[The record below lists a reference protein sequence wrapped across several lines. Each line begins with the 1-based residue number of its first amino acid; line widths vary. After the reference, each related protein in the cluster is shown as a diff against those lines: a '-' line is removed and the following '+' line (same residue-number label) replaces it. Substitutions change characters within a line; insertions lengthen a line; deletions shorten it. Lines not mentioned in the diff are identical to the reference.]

1 MTSRN
6 HKFIKIIFY
15 KKYFLLNELC
25 IFASEPIDKYIK
37 RKNMCISNK
46 IGPPVEG
53 DDFFGRE
60 KEIQKANKLLDSSHS
75 LLLSA
80 PRRIGKSS
88 LAKRLIE
95 EKKNQGWKC
104 VYIDLEE
111 TTTEDGFLN
120 LVIEAFCKNG
130 IWKQVAEGM
139 SKGLASVL
147 ESIEKISLG
156 PVQFNFAKKEDQED
170 LYKNLKELIRH
181 DEDTFIVVDELT
193 LFLTILSKGEDGVEK
208 VAFILNW
215 LRSLRQVSKT
225 KVRWLFCGSVG
236 LRNFTSAMNLGYTVN
251 DLTEFSL
258 DELSRGEAAG
268 LLLEL
273 CKSENIEMSDELV
286 EYTLNK
292 LYWNIPYFI
301 QIIFS
306 NLAEDYADKITRED
320 IDTAYRKLC
329 SENYLS
335 TWSERLVEY
344 GEYELPARQIL
355 KLLATRPEGIERE
368 SMLNNLMTGQDASK
382 IEAVDYTLSK
392 VLAMLENDGYIM
404 KKDALRMFRSPLLRD
419 YWFDRFVQ

>member
-1 MTSRN
+1 
-6 HKFIKIIFY
+6 
-15 KKYFLLNELC
+15 
-25 IFASEPIDKYIK
+25 
-37 RKNMCISNK
+37 MCISNK

-95 EKKNQGWKC
+95 EKKNQDWKC

-156 PVQFNFAKKEDQED
+156 PVQFNFAKKEGQDD

-355 KLLATRPEGIERE
+355 KLLATRPEGMERKG
-368 SMLNNLMTGQDASK
+368 MLNNLMTGQDASK

-392 VLAMLENDGYIM
+392 VLTMLENDGYIM
-404 KKDALRMFRSPLLRD
+404 KIDALRMFRSPLLRD
-419 YWFDRFVQ
+419 YWFERFVQ

>member
-1 MTSRN
+1 
-6 HKFIKIIFY
+6 
-15 KKYFLLNELC
+15 
-25 IFASEPIDKYIK
+25 
-37 RKNMCISNK
+37 MCISNK

-215 LRSLRQVSKT
+215 LRSLRQVSRT

-258 DELSRGEAAG
+258 DELSRDEAAG
-268 LLLEL
+268 LLTEL

-306 NLAEDYADKITRED
+306 NLAEDYEGKITQED
-320 IDTAYRKLC
+320 IDAAYRKLC

-355 KLLATRPEGIERE
+355 KLLATRPEGIERD

-404 KKDALRMFRSPLLRD
+404 KKNALRMFRSPLLRD
-419 YWFDRFVQ
+419 YWFERFVQ

>member
-1 MTSRN
+1 
-6 HKFIKIIFY
+6 
-15 KKYFLLNELC
+15 
-25 IFASEPIDKYIK
+25 
-37 RKNMCISNK
+37 MCISNK

-130 IWKQVAEGM
+130 IWKQVAEGV

-193 LFLTILSKGEDGVEK
+193 LYLTILSKGEDGVEK

-215 LRSLRQVSKT
+215 LRSLRQVSRT

-258 DELSRGEAAG
+258 DELSRDEAAG
-268 LLLEL
+268 LLTEL

-306 NLAEDYADKITRED
+306 NLAEDYEGKITQED
-320 IDTAYRKLC
+320 IDAAYRKLC

-355 KLLATRPEGIERE
+355 KLLATLPEGIERE
-368 SMLNNLMTGQDASK
+368 GMLNNLMTGQDASK

>member
-1 MTSRN
+1 
-6 HKFIKIIFY
+6 
-15 KKYFLLNELC
+15 
-25 IFASEPIDKYIK
+25 
-37 RKNMCISNK
+37 MCISNK

-60 KEIQKANKLLDSSHS
+60 KEIQKANRLLDSSHS

-156 PVQFNFAKKEDQED
+156 PVQFNFAKKEEQED

-215 LRSLRQVSKT
+215 LRSLRQVSRT

-236 LRNFTSAMNLGYTVN
+236 LRNFTSAMSLGYTVN

-258 DELSRGEAAG
+258 DELSRDEAAG

-286 EYTLNK
+286 KYTLNK

-368 SMLNNLMTGQDASK
+368 GMLDNLMTGQDASK

-392 VLAMLENDGYIM
+392 VLTMLENDGYIM

>member
-1 MTSRN
+1 
-6 HKFIKIIFY
+6 
-15 KKYFLLNELC
+15 
-25 IFASEPIDKYIK
+25 
-37 RKNMCISNK
+37 MCISNK

-215 LRSLRQVSKT
+215 LRSLRQVSRT

-258 DELSRGEAAG
+258 DELSRDEAAG
-268 LLLEL
+268 LLTEL
-273 CKSENIEMSDELV
+273 CKSENIEMSNELV

-306 NLAEDYADKITRED
+306 NLAEDYEGKITQED
-320 IDTAYRKLC
+320 IDAAYRKLC

-355 KLLATRPEGIERE
+355 KLLATRPEGIERD

-404 KKDALRMFRSPLLRD
+404 KKNALRMFRSPLLRD
-419 YWFDRFVQ
+419 YWFERFVQ